1 MTELIIWKNKEMD
14 KMKRDVERLFDRMR
28 MEFGS
33 TLSSGLST
41 LGPSLDVSETE
52 DTVVV
57 RVELPGVDPDDV
69 QISVTDQTLYLR
81 GEKKL
86 EHVTSG
92 VHFHRVERRFGSFSR
107 TVGLPCPV
115 EVEEI
120 EATYEKGVLM
130 IVMPK
135 RRDKKEREAVKLQ
148 VT

>member
-14 KMKRDVERLFDRMR
+14 KMKRDVERLFDRMW
-28 MEFGS
+28 MNFGS
-33 TLSSGLST
+33 TLSSGLTT
-41 LGPSLDVSETE
+41 LWPSLDIYETE

-57 RVELPGVDPDDV
+57 RVELPGVDPNDV
-69 QISVTDQTLYLR
+69 HISVTDQTLHLR

-86 EHVTSG
+86 DRVRSG
-92 VHFHRVERRFGSFSR
+92 VHFYRGERRFGSFSR
-107 TVGLPCPV
+107 TVELPCPL
-115 EVEEI
+115 EAEEI

-135 RRDKKEREAVKLQ
+135 CRDRNGRGGVKLK

>member
-1 MTELIIWKNKEMD
+1 MTELIVWKNKEMD
-14 KMKRDVERLFDRMR
+14 KMKRDVERLFDRLW

-33 TLSSGLST
+33 TLSSGLTT
-41 LGPSLDVSETE
+41 LGPSLDISETE
-52 DTVVV
+52 ESVVV

-69 QISVTDQTLYLR
+69 QISVTGQTLHLH

-86 EHVTSG
+86 ERVRNG
-92 VHFHRVERRFGSFSR
+92 AHFHRVERHFGSFSR
-107 TVGLPCPV
+107 NVELPCPV
-115 EVEEI
+115 EVEDI

-135 RRDKKEREAVKLQ
+135 CRDKDRKGAVKLK

>member
-14 KMKRDVERLFDRMR
+14 KMRRDVERLFDRMW

-33 TLSSGLST
+33 TLSSGLTT
-41 LGPSLDVSETE
+41 LGPSLDISETE
-52 DTVVV
+52 ETVVV
-57 RVELPGVDPDDV
+57 RVELPGVDPNDV
-69 QISVTDQTLYLR
+69 QISVTDRTLHLR
-81 GEKKL
+81 GEKKV
-86 EHVTSG
+86 ERVRSG

-107 TVGLPCPV
+107 TVELPCPV

-135 RRDKKEREAVKLQ
+135 RRDRNGSGVKVK

>member
-41 LGPSLDVSETE
+41 LGPSLDISETE

-86 EHVTSG
+86 EHVTGG

-107 TVGLPCPV
+107 TVDLPCPV